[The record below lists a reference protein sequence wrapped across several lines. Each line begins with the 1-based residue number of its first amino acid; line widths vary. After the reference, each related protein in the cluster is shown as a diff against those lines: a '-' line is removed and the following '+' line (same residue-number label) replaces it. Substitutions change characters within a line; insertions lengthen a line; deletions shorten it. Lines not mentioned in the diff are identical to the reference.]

1 MGDNEKLV
9 GWWIWSRYQQTW
21 FWHVLTFLFM
31 DSPSSSKFMHGPC
44 CLTMSRV
51 AGLELQRAIFCLPC
65 KPMYI
70 IIYIYDIPF
79 NYMMCYQDNAIAI
92 CCIDIY
98 NCKDSCDVFS
108 AHEFCCN
115 YRANYL
121 ARYTQTRSQFDAHR
135 TSICKIRLWN
145 LCSTC
150 IPTWSKLMA

>member
-21 FWHVLTFLFM
+21 FWHFC
-31 DSPSSSKFMHGPC
+31 SWRSSSKFMHGPC

-51 AGLELQRAIFCLPC
+51 AGLELQRAIFCLP
-65 KPMYI
+65 PMCI
-70 IIYIYDIPF
+70 NTVYDIPCY
-79 NYMMCYQDNAIAI
+79 YMMCYQDNTIAI

-135 TSICKIRLWN
+135 TLICKIRLWN